1 MMEENL
7 NTKPGYEPR
16 EVGRLQGLLD
26 GLQELFNAY
35 PDPCI
40 SEAVMKIQT
49 KLDRFIGFEGVDR
62 ARGAR
67 GNMPLDIRLN
77 VFFDPCKLDGLLPLA
92 ANSSERK

>member
-1 MMEENL
+1 MKKQNID
-7 NTKPGYEPR
+7 TKPGYERR
-16 EVGRLQGLLD
+16 EVGRLEGLLD

-49 KLDRFIGFEGVDR
+49 KLDRFNGFNGKDR
-62 ARGAR
+62 PRKPR
-67 GNMPLDIRLN
+67 DHRPLDIRVN
-77 VFFDPCKLDGLLPLA
+77 AFFEPCKLAGVLPLA